1 MTRGVD
7 KSLLIMY
14 APALL
19 YRLLRLNCN
28 NVDSTMP
35 RTGSR
40 QLKEY
45 PKQMR

>member
-7 KSLLIMY
+7 KSLLIMF

-28 NVDSTMP
+28 NLNWTTVQTHEAL
-35 RTGSR
+35 T
-40 QLKEY
+40 KEY
-45 PKQMR
+45 PRLTR